1 MARRRWDDNDD
12 APKVKLTRE
21 SMREALQMYS
31 FIRPYKWSFWGG
43 MVLLFLST
51 TTFMIFP
58 FLSGRIVDIAQGKHD
73 FTADIFGK
81 TYAYYLDLPRIGYIM
96 AILLIIQG
104 FVSYFRIT
112 MFAKVSEYGIADV
125 KQALY
130 QKLTSL
136 PIPFFEKTRVGE
148 LVSRIN
154 SDVEKLYST
163 FSITLAEFVRQVL
176 VLVSGILILTLT
188 TWRLSLVMLA
198 TFPLIVVGAMIF
210 GRFIRKMAKERQS
223 QIADTNI
230 ILNETMMAINAVKAF
245 TNEWFEVS
253 RFGKANRKS
262 VETSMKFAA
271 WRAIFA
277 TFIVVVL
284 FGALFF
290 VLWQGATM
298 LQAGEI
304 TAGELIMFFTYTAII
319 GGSIAG
325 LGNFYTELVGAI
337 GATERV
343 REILNTPSEVEV
355 KNQPILPKNRLKGDI
370 QFQNV
375 KFRYPTREDVEVLRG
390 VNLTIKAGQKVALV
404 GASGAGKSTIM
415 QLVLRFH
422 ENQDGSILVDGKPMK
437 DYDITEYRQNLALV
451 PQEVLLFGG
460 TIKENILYGKPDA
473 TDEEVIEAAK
483 KSNSWDFIRIFPEG
497 LETIVGERG
506 IKLSGGQRQRIAIAR
521 AILRDPSILLLDE
534 ATSSLDAES
543 EKVVQ
548 DALNLL
554 MENRTSIIIAHRLA
568 TIREVDKIYVLDGG
582 QIVEEGTHEELYEKE
597 NGIYANLAKLQFDM
611 PFSV

>member
-43 MVLLFLST
+43 MILLFLST

>member
-31 FIRPYKWSFWGG
+31 FIKPYKWSFWGG

-81 TYAYYLDLPRIGYIM
+81 TYSYYLDLPRIGYFM
-96 AILLIIQG
+96 AGLLLIQG

-198 TFPLIVVGAMIF
+198 TFPLIVIGAMVF

-253 RFGKANRKS
+253 RFGKANMKS

-277 TFIVVVL
+277 TFIVVIL

-355 KNQPILPKNRLKGDI
+355 KNRPILPENRLKGDI

-483 KSNSWDFIRIFPEG
+483 KSNSWDFIRMFPEG

-582 QIVEEGTHEELYEKE
+582 QIVEEGTHEELSEKE
-597 NGIYANLAKLQFDM
+597 NGIYANLAKLQFDI
-611 PFSV
+611 PITI

>member
-1 MARRRWDDNDD
+1 MARRRGWDDDDD

-21 SMREALQMYS
+21 SLREALQMYR
-31 FIRPYKWSFWGG
+31 FIQPYRWSFWGG

-58 FLSGRIVDIAQGKHD
+58 FLSGKIVDIAQGKTD
-73 FTADIFGK
+73 FTVEFMGK
-81 TYAYYLDLPRIGYIM
+81 THSYYLDLARIGYFM
-96 AILLIIQG
+96 AGLLIVQG

-112 MFAKVSEYGIADV
+112 LFAKVSEYGIADI

-148 LVSRIN
+148 LVSRVN

-163 FSITLAEFVRQVL
+163 FSVTLAEFVRQVL
-176 VLVSGILILTLT
+176 VLISGILILSLT
-188 TWRLSLVMLA
+188 TWRLSLIMLA
-198 TFPLIVVGAMIF
+198 TFPIIVIGAIFF

-245 TNEWFEVS
+245 TNEWFEVT
-253 RFGKANRKS
+253 RFSKANKKS
-262 VETSMKFAA
+262 VDTSMKFAA
-271 WRAIFA
+271 WRALFA

-298 LQAGEI
+298 LQAKQI

-325 LGNFYTELVGAI
+325 LGNFYTELVGAV

-355 KNQPILPKNRLKGDI
+355 KNHPILPENRLKGEIELRD
-370 QFQNV
+370 V

-404 GASGAGKSTIM
+404 GTSGAGKSTIM
-415 QLVLRFH
+415 QLILRFH
-422 ENQDGSILVDGKPMK
+422 ENQEGSIVVDGKPMK
-437 DYDITEYRQNLALV
+437 DYNITEYRQNLALV

-473 TDEEVIEAAK
+473 TDTEVIEAAK
-483 KSNSWDFIRIFPEG
+483 QSNSWDFIQLFPEG
-497 LETIVGERG
+497 LDTIVGERG

-521 AILRDPSILLLDE
+521 AILRNPSILLLDE

-582 QIVEEGTHEELYEKE
+582 KIVEEGTHEELSERK
-597 NGIYANLAKLQFDM
+597 NGIYAHLAKLQFDL
-611 PFSV
+611 V

>member
-21 SMREALQMYS
+21 SLREALHMYR

-73 FTADIFGK
+73 FTADMFGQS
-81 TYAYYLDLPRIGYIM
+81 YSYYLDLPRIGYIM

-163 FSITLAEFVRQVL
+163 FSITLAEFVRQML
-176 VLVSGILILTLT
+176 VLVSGIMILTLT

-198 TFPLIVVGAMIF
+198 TFPLIVIGAIFF
-210 GRFIRKMAKERQS
+210 GRFIRKMAKDRQT

-253 RFGKANRKS
+253 RFSKANQKS
-262 VETSMKFAA
+262 VVTSMKFAA

-298 LQAGEI
+298 LQSGEI

-355 KNQPILPKNRLKGDI
+355 KNHPILPENRLKGDI
-370 QFQNV
+370 KFQNV

-422 ENQDGSILVDGKPMK
+422 ENQEGSILVDGKPMK

-473 TDEEVIEAAK
+473 TDDEVIEAAK
-483 KSNSWDFIRIFPEG
+483 KSNSWDFIRLFPEG

-582 QIVEEGTHEELYEKE
+582 QIVEEGTHEELSEKA
-597 NGIYANLAKLQFDM
+597 NGIYANLAKLQFDTS
-611 PFSV
+611 FAI

>member
-1 MARRRWDDNDD
+1 MARRRWDDNEE

-21 SMREALQMYS
+21 SLSEALQMYK
-31 FIRPYKWSFWGG
+31 FIRPYRWSFWGG
-43 MVLLFLST
+43 MMLLFLST

-73 FTADIFGK
+73 FTFDMMGK
-81 TYAYYLDLPRIGYIM
+81 SYSYYLDLARIGYFM
-96 AILLIIQG
+96 AALLIVQG

-112 MFAKVSEYGIADV
+112 LFAKVSEYGIADI

-148 LVSRIN
+148 LVSRVN
-154 SDVEKLYST
+154 SDVEKLYNT
-163 FSITLAEFVRQVL
+163 FSVTLAEFVRQVL
-176 VLVSGILILTLT
+176 VLISGILILTLT

-198 TFPLIVVGAMIF
+198 TFPLIVVGAMVF
-210 GRFIRKMAKERQS
+210 GRFIRKMSKERQT

-230 ILNETMMAINAVKAF
+230 ILNETMMAINAVKSF
-245 TNEWFEVS
+245 TNEWFEVT
-253 RFGKANRKS
+253 RFSKANQKS
-262 VETSMKFAA
+262 VQTSMKFAS
-271 WRAIFA
+271 WRALFA

-298 LQAGEI
+298 LQSGEI

-325 LGNFYTELVGAI
+325 LGNFYTELVGAV

-343 REILNTPSEVEV
+343 REILNTPSEVDV
-355 KNQPILPKNRLKGDI
+355 KNHAILPKNRLKGEI
-370 QFQNV
+370 EFKNV

-390 VNLTIKAGQKVALV
+390 VNLKIKAGQKVALV

-422 ENQDGSILVDGKPMK
+422 ENQEGSILIDGKPMK

-460 TIKENILYGKPDA
+460 TIKENILYGKHDA

-483 KSNSWDFIRIFPEG
+483 KSNSWDFIRLFPEG

-521 AILRDPSILLLDE
+521 AILRNPSILLLDE

-568 TIREVDKIYVLDGG
+568 TIREVDVIYVLDGG
-582 QIVEEGTHEELYEKE
+582 QIVEVGTHEELSERE
-597 NGIYANLAKLQFDM
+597 NGIYASLAKLQFDL
-611 PFSV
+611 V